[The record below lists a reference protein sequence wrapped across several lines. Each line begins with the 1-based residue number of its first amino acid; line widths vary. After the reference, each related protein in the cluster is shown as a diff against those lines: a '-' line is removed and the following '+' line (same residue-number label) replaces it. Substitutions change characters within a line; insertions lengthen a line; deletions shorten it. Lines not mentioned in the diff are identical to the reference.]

1 MLFELSFLGAAF
13 ALWHGYGLATP
24 RVRAALLGG
33 GLWALP
39 ALASAHAFH
48 RARALALLSEAVEAG
63 GAGGQAGVGVEALK
77 DMKERS
83 LQSRRQWL
91 SYWSVWPVLDA
102 LNTLLVV
109 GAVSSSVRG
118 KGGSSSGSSSSS
130 VGGVD
135 SGERGAILLI
145 CVVWCQWWGGAGRLH
160 AFLGGAFRWTRALLG
175 HGAGG
180 GAGGVE
186 ALPWPLRLLRRG
198 GGGLSLREQAAEAA
212 ATAAKKAVLE
222 GGAEKGA
229 KKLGVFFRFVNA
241 VGSVLSFARRNK
253 MVAGAIGGVLGLVA
267 LYFTYKVLGLIS
279 GVLTLAII
287 WGAATKT
294 AVSASDRKVDAA
306 TGAVTYPLELL
317 YNEQL
322 SFWVLLQVLSLLAKI
337 PIAGFFI
344 SLWEPLLLACI
355 SMMGSAILSQLI
367 NVFLL
372 VLAGVRA
379 RKKAPV
385 AAAAGGAASGAS
397 GASGAKPAKSSTP
410 KGKASPAVKGAEGEP
425 AASSPAPARV
435 AASASASGGSPI
447 QAAETGKE
455 AETET
460 EKTVGVGGSNQ
471 EEEGKKM
478 KKKEEGRAG
487 GLRSSGRGGGGHD
500 TEQLR
505 SRRSMFSP
513 RRSQKDESSIEADGD
528 GWGEEEEEDE
538 GEAEAAVAGSS
549 SSGVDAKKNE

>member
-1 MLFELSFLGAAF
+1 VLFELSFLGAAF
-13 ALWHGYGLATP
+13 ALWHGYGLAPP

-48 RARALALLSEAVEAG
+48 RAGALALLSEAVEAG
-63 GAGGQAGVGVEALK
+63 GAGGQAGVGAEALK

-118 KGGSSSGSSSSS
+118 KGGSSSGSSSSSSS

-180 GAGGVE
+180 GAGGAE
-186 ALPWPLRLLRRG
+186 ALPWPLRFLRRG

-229 KKLGVFFRFVNA
+229 TKLGVFFRFVNA

-253 MVAGAIGGVLGLVA
+253 MVAGAVGGVLGLVA

-379 RKKAPV
+379 RKKAPG
-385 AAAAGGAASGAS
+385 AGEA
-397 GASGAKPAKSSTP
+397 ASGAKPAKSSTP
-410 KGKASPAVKGAEGEP
+410 KGNASPAVKGAKGES
-425 AASSPAPARV
+425 AASSPVPARV
-435 AASASASGGSPI
+435 AASASSSGSPSR
-447 QAAETGKE
+447 AADTGKE
-455 AETET
+455 T
-460 EKTVGVGGSNQ
+460 EKAVGVGGGNQ
-471 EEEGKKM
+471 VEEGKKM
-478 KKKEEGRAG
+478 KKNEEGRAG
-487 GLRSSGRGGGGHD
+487 GRRSSGRGEGGHD
-500 TEQLR
+500 KEQLR

-513 RRSQKDESSIEADGD
+513 RRSQQDESSIEADGD
-528 GWGEEEEEDE
+528 GWGEEEEEE
-538 GEAEAAVAGSS
+538 GAEVAVAGGR